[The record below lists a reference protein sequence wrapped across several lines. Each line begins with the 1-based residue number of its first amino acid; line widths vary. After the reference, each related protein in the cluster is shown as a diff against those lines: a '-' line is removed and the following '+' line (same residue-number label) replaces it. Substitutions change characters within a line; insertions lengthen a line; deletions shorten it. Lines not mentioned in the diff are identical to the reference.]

1 MNELEIFINILVIY
15 SKFCLPIDKNVV
27 LDYESEFEEN
37 ASHSQ
42 LKREQPPLMT
52 VIIDNVSEF
61 DLIIVV
67 WFISIFQV
75 YSEDT
80 ALAEVQL
87 KTGQEL
93 YFGYEVNA

>member
-1 MNELEIFINILVIY
+1 MIH
-15 SKFCLPIDKNVV
+15 K
-27 LDYESEFEEN
+27 
-37 ASHSQ
+37 H
-42 LKREQPPLMT
+42 
-52 VIIDNVSEF
+52 
-61 DLIIVV
+61 
-67 WFISIFQV
+67 FQV